1 MQSLPESLAWAH
13 PLVAEWFVGKFGTPT
28 EPQEQGWP
36 HILAGRTT
44 LISAPTGSGKTLAAF
59 LACIDRLVR
68 KALAG
73 NLSDRTE
80 VLYVSPLKALG
91 NDIQKNLE
99 IPLGEI
105 LALAGERGLLM
116 PEIRTAVRTGDTLQ
130 PERRAML
137 KRPPHILV
145 TTPESLYI
153 LLTADKSRAILRDVE
168 TVIVDEIHA
177 VADDKRGAHL
187 ALSLERLEA
196 LCHRAPVRIGLSAT
210 QKPIEEVAH
219 FLTGNRDGAAGLSAM
234 SMTVRG
240 QDGPATAGG
249 DAGATNPV
257 IVDIGHKRKLDLGI
271 EVPPMPLGPV
281 ASNELWDAIYDRL
294 VELVAQ
300 HRSTLVFV
308 NTRRMAE
315 RLCHELGTRI
325 GEENV
330 AAHHGSLSRKLRL
343 AAEKKLKEGQVRV
356 LVATASLELG
366 IDVGT
371 VDLAVQVNSPRAIAV
386 ALQRVGRSGH
396 WRGAV
401 PKGRFFV
408 TTRDDLME
416 CAALVRAIKLGD
428 LDRLIIPEAP
438 LDVLAQQ
445 IVATCASGT
454 SSAGAVLGTV
464 RGQDGPATV
473 GGDPST
479 SLRAGSGAT
488 VDAGAADAGAAS
500 DGWDEDEMFALV
512 KRAYPYRNL
521 KRETFNSILEMLSEG
536 IAAKRGRY
544 GAYVHRDRVNG
555 KLRARR
561 GARLAAI
568 TSGGAIPDNSL
579 YTVVA
584 EPDGAVVGTVDEDF
598 AVESNRGDIMLL
610 GNTSWMIHRIETNAG
625 RMLVQDAHGAP
636 PSVPFWRGEAPA
648 RTQELSAHVGELRKE
663 ISERLPNTSP
673 VGFSATQPDVAATVS
688 WLKEEC
694 GLDDSGAEQA
704 IEYVLQG
711 RAVLGAVPTQTTVIA
726 ERFFDEGGGMQ
737 LVIHAPFGGRIN
749 KAWGLSL
756 RKRFCVGFN
765 FELQAAAT
773 DNGLN
778 IALAEQHSF
787 PLGDVFHFLQAD
799 TVQPILEQAALD
811 SPIFA
816 TRWRWDAN
824 RALAL
829 LRFQNGKKV
838 PPQIQRMRSD
848 DLLASVFPDAAACFE
863 NIEGERRI
871 PDHPLVGEVMK
882 DVLTEAMDVEGLKSL
897 LRGMASGAIRVIAVD
912 TPVPSQFSHEILNA
926 NPYAYLDDAPLEERR
941 ARAVNMRRV
950 LPESVL
956 EEVGGLD
963 AGAIAQVRDEAWP
976 DVRDADELHDVLHTL
991 VALPESRATLDWTA
1005 EGGGPHIGG
1014 PHIGTAGW
1022 RGHFERLLEQGR
1034 AGIAVGA
1041 EGETPSGQ
1049 PAGRR
1054 RYWVAAERARS
1065 FAALFPA
1072 ARFEQR
1078 LADVE
1083 SEEISRDDALLTLV
1097 TGWMSHVGP
1106 TTASQLGFELGLAA
1120 SDVEKALLRME
1131 ASGTVLRGRFTG
1143 SASRAGT
1150 PAPHNPVELRSTG
1163 QPGAAVPTQADEI
1176 EWCERRLL
1184 ARIHRLTVG
1193 MLRKQIEPVT
1203 AAAFMRWLMR
1213 WQHVASGTQVAGERG
1228 TLEVL
1233 RQMQGFEIPAN
1244 AWERQVLARRIV
1256 DYDPA
1261 WLDQLCLTG
1270 AVGWGRLSPHPATVD
1285 AAATAGGNGDAPAG
1299 RQRRVIPTS
1308 VAPITFFVREEAD
1321 WMIPRHTAGEEAE
1334 SRGLSHGAQ
1343 LVLEFLRQRGASF
1356 FADIVRGTGKLK
1368 AEIETGLWELVAA
1381 GLVTA
1386 DGFDNLRALID
1397 PKRRAGLGSGKT
1409 TRPRHSS
1416 GRWALLHADAAVER
1430 PRAVEAACWMLLRRY
1445 GIVIRDLLARE
1456 SNLPPWREL
1465 LMGFRRL
1472 EDRGEIRGGRFVDGF
1487 LGEQFALPV
1496 AVESVR
1502 GMRELP
1508 LSGEAM
1514 TLSAA
1519 DPLNLV
1525 GILVPGER
1533 VPAISGRTVSYRDG
1547 VALSAAGSIVADQG
1561 ASGEAAAS

>member
-1 MQSLPESLAWAH
+1 MGFFCFFLWRTIYENRFSGYNIQMSPPPASLAWAH
-13 PLVAEWFVGKFGTPT
+13 PLVAEWFVQRFGTPT

-68 KALAG
+68 KALSGELA
-73 NLSDRTE
+73 DRTE

-99 IPLGEI
+99 VPLGEI
-105 LALAGERGLLM
+105 LAMAGERGLLM
-116 PEIRTAVRTGDTLQ
+116 PEIRTAVRTGDTLMA
-130 PERRAML
+130 ERRAML

-187 ALSLERLEA
+187 TLSLERLEA
-196 LCHRAPVRIGLSAT
+196 LTYKAPVRIGLSAT

-219 FLTGNRDGAAGLSAM
+219 FLTGHSHAENSRPD
-234 SMTVRG
+234 
-240 QDGPATAGG
+240 
-249 DAGATNPV
+249 PV
-257 IVDIGHKRKLDLGI
+257 IVNIGHKRKLDLAV
-271 EVPPMPLGPV
+271 EVPSMPLGPV
-281 ASNELWDAIYDRL
+281 ASNEMWDEVYNRL
-294 VELVAQ
+294 VTLVEQ

-315 RLCHELGTRI
+315 RVAHHLGERI

-371 VDLAVQVNSPRAIAV
+371 VDLVVQINSPRAIAV
-386 ALQRVGRSGH
+386 TLQRVGRSGH

-401 PKGRFFV
+401 PKGRLFV
-408 TTRDDLME
+408 TTRDDLLE
-416 CAALVRAIKLGD
+416 CAALVRAIRQGD
-428 LDRLIIPEAP
+428 LDRLMIPESP

-445 IVATCASGT
+445 IVAAC
-454 SSAGAVLGTV
+454 SAEEWG
-464 RGQDGPATV
+464 
-473 GGDPST
+473 
-479 SLRAGSGAT
+479 
-488 VDAGAADAGAAS
+488 
-500 DGWDEDEMFALV
+500 EDEMFALAR
-512 KRAYPYRNL
+512 RAYPYRNL
-521 KRETFNSILEMLSEG
+521 TRATFDSILEMLSEG
-536 IAAKRGRY
+536 IAARRGRY
-544 GAYVHRDRVNG
+544 GAYLHRDRVNG

-579 YTVVA
+579 YAVVA
-584 EPDGAVVGTVDEDF
+584 EPDGLVVGTVDEDF

-610 GNTSWMIHRIETNAG
+610 GNTSWMIRRVETNSG
-625 RMLVQDAHGAP
+625 RVLVQDAHGAP

-648 RTQELSAHVGELRKE
+648 RTQELSAHIGTLREE
-663 ISERLPNTSP
+663 ISARLLHTSP
-673 VGFSATQPDVAATVS
+673 IGFSATQPEVAQAVS
-688 WLKEEC
+688 WLKDEC

-704 IEYVLQG
+704 IEYILQG

-749 KAWGLSL
+749 KAWGLAL

-787 PLGDVFHFLQAD
+787 PLADVFNFLQAA

-863 NIEGERRI
+863 NIQGERKI

-882 DVLTEAMDVEGLKSL
+882 DVLTEAMDLEGLKSVL
-897 LRGMASGAIRVIAVD
+897 SGLADGRIRCIAVD

-941 ARAVNMRRV
+941 ARAVQMRRM

-963 AGAIAQVRDEAWP
+963 PEVIAQVREEAWP

-991 VALPESRATLDWTA
+991 VALPEDVVEAGARNLAVETLLATSPGATA
-1005 EGGGPHIGG
+1005 SAPFGFSGAARGDVASYVSTSAWGGCSHVGNWAGHI
-1014 PHIGTAGW
+1014 
-1022 RGHFERLLEQGR
+1022 ERLIHEGR
-1034 AGIAVGA
+1034 AGIATVA
-1041 EGETPSGQ
+1041 EGGAPSGQ

-1054 RYWVAAERARS
+1054 RDLVGAERGKAFS
-1065 FAALFPA
+1065 VLFPEAHFAQPLA
-1072 ARFEQR
+1072 A
-1078 LADVE
+1078 VE
-1083 SEEISRDDALLTLV
+1083 SATPSRDEALLILV
-1097 TGWMSHVGP
+1097 MGWMSHLGP
-1106 TTASQLGFELGLAA
+1106 VTASQLGESLGLPKA
-1120 SDVEKALLRME
+1120 DIFNALLRME
-1131 ASGTVLRGRFTG
+1131 ASGTVLRGNFSG
-1143 SASRAGT
+1143 STA
-1150 PAPHNPVELRSTG
+1150 ELRSNG
-1163 QPGAAVPTQADEI
+1163 PFGSAQGRQPGACPKLAEGAAALIHNEEREI

-1184 ARIHRLTVG
+1184 ARIHRLTVAT
-1193 MLRKQIEPVT
+1193 LRKQIEPVT
-1203 AAAFMRWLMR
+1203 AAQFMQWLLR
-1213 WQHVASGTQVAGERG
+1213 WQHVTPGTQVAGERG
-1228 TLEVL
+1228 TMEVL
-1233 RQMQGFEIPAN
+1233 RQLQGFEIPAN

-1256 DYDPA
+1256 DYDPK

-1270 AVGWGRLSPHPATVD
+1270 AVGWGRLSPHPATLD
-1285 AAATAGGNGDAPAG
+1285 YSNANRSDSDGETGAPA

-1308 VAPITFFVREEAD
+1308 VAPITFFVREDAD
-1321 WMIPRHTAGEEAE
+1321 WMMPRHPGADAAGK
-1334 SRGLSHGAQ
+1334 SVPGNGLSHGAQ
-1343 LVLEFLRQRGASF
+1343 MVLDFLRQRGASF
-1356 FADIVRGTGKLK
+1356 FADIVRGTDKLK
-1368 AEIETGLWELVAA
+1368 AEIETALWELVAA

-1386 DGFDNLRALID
+1386 DGFDNLRSLID
-1397 PKRRAGLGSGKT
+1397 PKRRAGQGSGRS
-1409 TRPRHSS
+1409 TRPRHNA
-1416 GRWALLHADAAVER
+1416 GRWALLHADEVVER
-1430 PRAVEAACWMLLRRY
+1430 SRAVEAACWMLLRRY
-1445 GIVIRDLLARE
+1445 GIVIRDVLARE
-1456 SNLPPWREL
+1456 ANLPPWREL
-1465 LMGFRRL
+1465 LMAFRRL

-1496 AVESVR
+1496 AVDSVR
-1502 GMRELP
+1502 ALRKLDP
-1508 LSGEAM
+1508 SGGTV

-1533 VPAISGRTVSYRDG
+1533 VPAISGNSVSFRDG
-1547 VALSAAGSIVADQG
+1547 AAVPLPTVPVAGSSESVA
-1561 ASGEAAAS
+1561 S